1 MVDRLISAYRAEVYD
16 WSFSDWK
23 TLWKEN
29 KRYVL
34 SLFGYI
40 ALLIILLLVWYNTK
54 LNIILI
60 FTVLGEG
67 ISVFIIDRYTVRQY
81 KRLLSSRQEYIKKI
95 VSFLKSAIPDADL
108 YNSKQVDILIQRI
121 TERVDSKIPFKT
133 FLAGI
138 GNFVKAIILPVVTY
152 IAGVYSGSVG
162 QLNIEIVASYGLVII
177 LFLGIARLTWSGIS
191 NIIRTVLCRDYDAAV
206 ALREDLLDIKLVYFS
221 SDEKASIQTSNNPV
235 TS

>member
-23 TLWKEN
+23 TLWEEN

-81 KRLLSSRQEYIKKI
+81 KRLLSSRQEHIKKI

-221 SDEKASIQTSNNPV
+221 SNEKASIQTSNNPV

>member
-16 WSFSDWK
+16 WSLSDWK

-54 LNIILI
+54 LNIILL

-81 KRLLSSRQEYIKKI
+81 VFGKI
-95 VSFLKSAIPDADL
+95 ETV
-108 YNSKQVDILIQRI
+108 QR
-121 TERVDSKIPFKT
+121 VSKI
-133 FLAGI
+133 
-138 GNFVKAIILPVVTY
+138 
-152 IAGVYSGSVG
+152 
-162 QLNIEIVASYGLVII
+162 
-177 LFLGIARLTWSGIS
+177 
-191 NIIRTVLCRDYDAAV
+191 
-206 ALREDLLDIKLVYFS
+206 
-221 SDEKASIQTSNNPV
+221 
-235 TS
+235 